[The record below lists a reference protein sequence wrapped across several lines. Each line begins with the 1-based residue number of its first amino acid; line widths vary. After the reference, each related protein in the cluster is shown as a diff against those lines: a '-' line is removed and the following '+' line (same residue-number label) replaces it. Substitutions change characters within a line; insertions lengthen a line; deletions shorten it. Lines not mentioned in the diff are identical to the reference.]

1 MISNEDAAA
10 LVVQA
15 VADDY
20 GVELA
25 QMTGPRRYSGLAGAR
40 HVAAYIL
47 YCHLGVW
54 SYPEVGRLLGRHHTT
69 VIHSVRVVR
78 HQLADAERGPQLV
91 ARMTRILERAGRA
104 AGVPMFSED
113 GGIGAPAEGR
123 HG

>member
-1 MISNEDAAA
+1 VITPEDAAA
-10 LVVQA
+10 IVVQA

-25 QMTGPRRYSGLAGAR
+25 QMTGARRYSGLAGAR

-54 SYPEVGRLLGRHHTT
+54 SYPEVGRMLGRHHTT

-78 HQLADAERGPQLV
+78 RTLADPERGPQLV
-91 ARMTRILERAGRA
+91 DRMTRILERAGRA
-104 AGVPMFSED
+104 AGVPMFNEE
-113 GGIGAPAEGR
+113 GGVGALKQPPS
-123 HG
+123 